1 MNDNIITYTN
11 YTIYTTF
18 TNNTLPPPP
27 ISRQINNNTIDRVS
41 SAEIVNLLQYFEEDY
56 ISWQIDRTP
65 DRPTLPNND
74 IQFVIDETLVIT
86 EEELHCCI
94 CLEDKER
101 INICSLNCGHTF
113 CETCVNKCI
122 NLPQQ
127 YNCSLCREKVTI
139 VKKCE

>member
-27 ISRQINNNTIDRVS
+27 ISRQINNNTIDRIS
-41 SAEIVNLLQYFEEDY
+41 SDEIVNLLQEDY

-101 INICSLNCGHTF
+101 INICS
-113 CETCVNKCI
+113 CVNKCI

>member
-1 MNDNIITYTN
+1 MNTYTN
-11 YTIYTTF
+11 LYTNTNLYTF
-18 TNNTLPPPP
+18 NEPN
-27 ISRQINNNTIDRVS
+27 INYDSDTT
-41 SAEIVNLLQYFEEDY
+41 EEY
-56 ISWQIDRTP
+56 VSWQIDRTP

-74 IQFVIDETLVIT
+74 IQFIIDETLIIT

-94 CLEDKER
+94 CMEDKER

-113 CETCVNKCI
+113 CETCVNECI
-122 NLPQQ
+122 NLSHQ